1 MKALRREDGRGRERR
16 SNGERG
22 GAMER
27 GEQEMEG
34 QSREARHEYA
44 VRQKRTNAGFTS
56 LHYATKVIV
65 MN

>member
-1 MKALRREDGRGRERR
+1 
-16 SNGERG
+16 
-22 GAMER
+22 MER